1 MAFILRKASYQVN
14 SLGPNCPIAGLAGR
28 DIDHA
33 LCPLVQVAW
42 AFWMFLCHDLLC
54 IGWRTNSRANW

>member
-1 MAFILRKASYQVN
+1 MHKKRIA
-14 SLGPNCPIAGLAGR
+14 IAGLARR

-42 AFWMFLCHDLLC
+42 AFWMFLGHDLLC